1 MIKYYLRC
9 IKWLW
14 THRDEA
20 NCRQKWRR
28 MAREI
33 DNA

>member
-14 THRDEA
+14 KHRVEE

-28 MAREI
+28 TEREVGH
-33 DNA
+33 A